1 LTTHQA
7 VDRWAG
13 PRPDQ
18 PLTVSGPATST
29 MESEPVITELAD
41 ISVAVVGYHEPDHGP
56 ADHGPVNSAPAD
68 RVDII
73 DRRRLVEVASLT
85 RADAVRL
92 ADRLCDAASSND
104 QPVMAK
110 LIRDAAVEAV
120 DDAAAALQGHDVRAA
135 ADFDLLVAEIAVAA
149 LNAAAARLRELG
161 ADPDSEEHRRSATPP
176 PADQGA
182 R

>member
-1 LTTHQA
+1 
-7 VDRWAG
+7 VDA
-13 PRPDQ
+13 
-18 PLTVSGPATST
+18 
-29 MESEPVITELAD
+29 EPVVSELAD
-41 ISVAVVGYHEPDHGP
+41 ISVAVVCYHDPDQ
-56 ADHGPVNSAPAD
+56 GPVD

-104 QPVMAK
+104 QPATAR
-110 LIRDAAVEAV
+110 LIRDAAVQAV
-120 DDAAAALQGHDVRAA
+120 EDAAAALQGHEVRPA

-161 ADPDSEEHRRSATPP
+161 ADA
-176 PADQGA
+176 
-182 R
+182 

>member
-1 LTTHQA
+1 LTAYQA

-13 PRPDQ
+13 DPR
-18 PLTVSGPATST
+18 SERSATDTAT

-41 ISVAVVGYHEPDHGP
+41 ISVAVVGYHEPDQGP
-56 ADHGPVNSAPAD
+56 AEHGLADNRPAD

-92 ADRLCDAASSND
+92 ADRLCDAASCND

-110 LIRDAAVEAV
+110 LIRDAAVEAIE
-120 DDAAAALQGHDVRAA
+120 DAAAALQGHDVRAA

-149 LNAAAARLRELG
+149 LNTAAARLRELG
-161 ADPDSEEHRRSATPP
+161 ADSDSAKLRPPATPP
-176 PADQGA
+176 SPIKE
-182 R
+182 